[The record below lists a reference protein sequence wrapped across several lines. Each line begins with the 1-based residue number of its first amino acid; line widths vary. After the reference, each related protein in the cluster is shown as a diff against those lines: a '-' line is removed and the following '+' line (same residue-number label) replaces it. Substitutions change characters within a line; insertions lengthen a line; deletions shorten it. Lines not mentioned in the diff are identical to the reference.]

1 MVRMED
7 NKKPMFKTPIFK
19 KRKENNLSIRILN
32 FGVLIRVWWRVTLM
46 AAQSQLLSGW
56 SGIGFLVAKIVRFL
70 IFLVFL
76 FSVLGSSQGILGY
89 GRVEAIFFFLTFTL
103 MDTVIQCLF
112 RGVYQFRHLIVTGN
126 YDLDLLKPLP
136 SFFRPLFGWADVLDL
151 ITLVPFLVYYFYYL
165 SNNQLL
171 TVGNFLVFFLLVFSS
186 MVLAAGI
193 NLVIVGVAVLTTEID
208 HLVLIYRDVQ
218 NMARF
223 PTDIYSK
230 WLQYLLTF
238 IVPVIILITM
248 PAKGMLG
255 LLAWPVILGSLV
267 FSSLFT
273 FLAYRFW
280 HYALR
285 RYSSASS

>member
-1 MVRMED
+1 
-7 NKKPMFKTPIFK
+7 
-19 KRKENNLSIRILN
+19 
-32 FGVLIRVWWRVTLM
+32 
-46 AAQSQLLSGW
+46 
-56 SGIGFLVAKIVRFL
+56 
-70 IFLVFL
+70 
-76 FSVLGSSQGILGY
+76 
-89 GRVEAIFFFLTFTL
+89 
-103 MDTVIQCLF
+103 
-112 RGVYQFRHLIVTGN
+112 
-126 YDLDLLKPLP
+126 LDLLKPLP

-238 IVPVIILITM
+238 VVPVIILITM
-248 PAKGMLG
+248 PAKG
-255 LLAWPVILGSLV
+255 LLSLLTWPVILGSLV
-267 FSSLFT
+267 FSGLFT

-280 HYALR
+280 QYALR
-285 RYSSASS
+285 RYASASS